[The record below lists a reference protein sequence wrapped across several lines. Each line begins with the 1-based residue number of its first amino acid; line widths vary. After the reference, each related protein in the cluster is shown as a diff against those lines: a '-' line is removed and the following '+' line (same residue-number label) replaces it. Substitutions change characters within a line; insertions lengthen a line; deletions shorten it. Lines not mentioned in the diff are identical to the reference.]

1 MLGEALR
8 VAPGRR
14 TRSCARF
21 ALACGHW
28 PPTACRCW
36 ATCLVPAGVYLM
48 TGHGPTGL
56 PVGPYSAMLV
66 AGMMMGQTSEDDLSA
81 FHLSRFLNA

>member
-1 MLGEALR
+1 
-8 VAPGRR
+8 
-14 TRSCARF
+14 
-21 ALACGHW
+21 
-28 PPTACRCW
+28 
-36 ATCLVPAGVYLM
+36 M